1 MTIIDPRSTLAV
13 TLREQIAAL
22 RVRSHPP
29 ANASSAIGSPPR
41 QAAEMLSVLAQRIRG
56 LDPTDPERGTKA
68 VRLFLEGELVKEF
81 GDALLNDASFPELV
95 DAVQKQ
101 MRDDREM
108 AAAVDTLGAWLLER
122 HAG

>member
-1 MTIIDPRSTLAV
+1 
-13 TLREQIAAL
+13 
-22 RVRSHPP
+22 
-29 ANASSAIGSPPR
+29 
-41 QAAEMLSVLAQRIRG
+41 MLSVLAQRIRG